1 MSGDQLPQI
10 EYSFLHPPQETD
22 ASPKASVSNRL
33 DVSGNK
39 TVIEARQVEHII
51 KRHGENGTADKSMR
65 DINDVGR
72 IKYVLDNYDSVLESG
87 RSEAYSTNKANG
99 KRGTAK
105 TVVFEKAVNG
115 TYYVVEAVPD
125 TAANTTHIVSAYMSK
140 KGAKK
145 AAPSS
150 VTGKESPRATPK
162 HARRVATGGTVS
174 QIDADVNTS
183 RECEESLPQSATL
196 TAPSEV

>member
-1 MSGDQLPQI
+1 MQ
-10 EYSFLHPPQETD
+10 
-22 ASPKASVSNRL
+22 
-33 DVSGNK
+33 
-39 TVIEARQVEHII
+39 
-51 KRHGENGTADKSMR
+51 
-65 DINDVGR
+65 DINDMGR
-72 IKYVLDNYDSVLESG
+72 IQYVLDNYDSVLESG
-87 RSEAYSTNKANG
+87 RSEAYSTNKANV

-125 TAANTTHIVSAYMSK
+125 TAANTTYIVSAYMSK

-145 AAPSS
+145 AALSS

-162 HARRVATGGTVS
+162 HARRVAADDNVS

-183 RECEESLPQSATL
+183 RECEESLPQSATP
-196 TAPSEV
+196 TAPSEVQSHEIEIVSVLSLR